1 MSESNICFFECSLQ
15 EWILEEYDNT
25 ELKFTFLGRTLDLGV
40 SFEDE
45 EKIKNIQLS
54 SQISG
59 MIKHQSYSI
68 MEHFRLFFFI
78 SIESRIFSSHILAD
92 SIPLAILGHQL
103 VMEKFA
109 HYDYLTM
116 FPTRKKLPQVSI
128 SCP

>member
-25 ELKFTFLGRTLDLGV
+25 VLKFTFLGRTLDLDV

-59 MIKHQSYSI
+59 MVKHQSYSI
-68 MEHFRLFFFI
+68 MEHFRLFFF
-78 SIESRIFSSHILAD
+78 SFPSSLLHFFFSYFSRQYTSCNTWSS
-92 SIPLAILGHQL
+92 
-103 VMEKFA
+103 
-109 HYDYLTM
+109 
-116 FPTRKKLPQVSI
+116 VSDGEI
-128 SCP
+128 RSLRLFDNVSYS

>member
-25 ELKFTFLGRTLDLGV
+25 ELKFTFLGRTLDLDV
-40 SFEDE
+40 SFEDEDE

-68 MEHFRLFFFI
+68 MEHFRLFFFFI
-78 SIESRIFSSHILAD
+78 SIEPIAFFLLIF
-92 SIPLAILGHQL
+92 
-103 VMEKFA
+103 
-109 HYDYLTM
+109 
-116 FPTRKKLPQVSI
+116 
-128 SCP
+128 